1 MPFGL
6 KNAPAT
12 FQRLMDTVLKG
23 LQGNIL
29 FVYLDDIVLYAN
41 SIEEHEQKFN
51 QLANRLRNAN
61 LKLQPSYAIGGVLSQ
76 GEVGK
81 DRPIAFTSRA
91 LRGPE
96 LNYEVYE
103 KEALAIIHSVEQFHS
118 YTYNRKITIYT
129 DHQPLVWFKT
139 ADLNTRVQKWRFKLS
154 VYDYSVVYKK
164 GKTNVNADSLS
175 RNVPESPT
183 DATVCTVTRSKA
195 NHPDEQNDEASCTE
209 PSTQEQT
216 IPKSN
221 QKKKGRP
228 PKHLQ
233 KPKPFIPPR
242 DSTKRQTKQTQKFD
256 PSIYQKQPEPD
267 PKSFPIPPSDSEN
280 SVESDQE
287 SESENEQ
294 QNEPIDATSAQPSEK
309 SYSTTNNKIV
319 YSKGLMH
326 CMDGNIAYF
335 IDDQGQPVDEGA
347 RKLHE
352 FNKLPKFS
360 NISIGEVSFEVNKRV
375 NHFALCIKEEK
386 DISLSACKG
395 NIKNTLFTL
404 EAILKKREA
413 DIIFFTKSETIQGLP
428 WSETIE
434 CISNAFQKSQIKI
447 VISVPLRDI
456 SGISV
461 ADAFIKRFVS
471 VFGTPKV
478 ILTDQ
483 GSNFVGSLM
492 NRVAKRFKIKQV
504 KTSPYHA
511 QSNGSLER
519 SHHVLKE
526 FLKMYTT
533 TDDDWDEW
541 VDLAILNYN
550 TCVQESTKLTPYE
563 LIFGRLASLPSALP
577 LRENDLVPTYQG
589 YLKELVSRLN
599 SLQKMAYD
607 NLLSSKLRSK
617 KYYDQHTNEKNF
629 KPGDYVFLLSGSTNK
644 KKDQYSGPFKI
655 LEILNNHNMNLLSL
669 KLFCLVSTAY
679 CALYLNEKIDHS
691 PGIYFEKEENIRY
704 YNAQWDIVVFIDTDP
719 LYHLMP
725 HVHFALEQANA
736 TCKDPEMC
744 KKTLHRMSYIENR
757 IEHLQTHF
765 GKILESLKNTEPRQ
779 PTDTLKSIKK
789 RAVPLGFI
797 GTASKF
803 LFGTLSEEDGEK
815 YDQQIRH
822 LTAKQIELAKIAK
835 DDAHLVHNRLN
846 NIELRMRK
854 ERHDIS
860 EALKVLNETAKD
872 LYYLRRDWYRWSY
885 VTDLN
890 YVLNEVESLLNLFA
904 DTLKDVLSIIT
915 YSKMDLVHPELVTP
929 DQLMKIIR
937 QIEDHH
943 QNVEFP
949 LPIDIS
955 RIEKLTHLAEISLG
969 YKARKVSYSYDLNA
983 KPNTNE
989 INHVIAPLS
998 EDLLTE
1004 DLEMSFNEIQRRY
1017 DQAIMESQSD
1027 SLHHYTTYSTIIGI
1041 WVLGI
1046 GCAVATYIIYN
1057 LTQQYRHEIFQ
1068 LKKRTNDQVQ
1078 DNAEGDQEHRSHPP
1092 IPERKNVGTRAFDQH
1107 QDEEEAS

>member
-1 MPFGL
+1 
-6 KNAPAT
+6 
-12 FQRLMDTVLKG
+12 
-23 LQGNIL
+23 
-29 FVYLDDIVLYAN
+29 
-41 SIEEHEQKFN
+41 
-51 QLANRLRNAN
+51 
-61 LKLQPSYAIGGVLSQ
+61 
-76 GEVGK
+76 
-81 DRPIAFTSRA
+81 
-91 LRGPE
+91 
-96 LNYEVYE
+96 
-103 KEALAIIHSVEQFHS
+103 
-118 YTYNRKITIYT
+118 
-129 DHQPLVWFKT
+129 
-139 ADLNTRVQKWRFKLS
+139 
-154 VYDYSVVYKK
+154 
-164 GKTNVNADSLS
+164 
-175 RNVPESPT
+175 
-183 DATVCTVTRSKA
+183 
-195 NHPDEQNDEASCTE
+195 
-209 PSTQEQT
+209 
-216 IPKSN
+216 
-221 QKKKGRP
+221 
-228 PKHLQ
+228 
-233 KPKPFIPPR
+233 
-242 DSTKRQTKQTQKFD
+242 
-256 PSIYQKQPEPD
+256 
-267 PKSFPIPPSDSEN
+267 
-280 SVESDQE
+280 
-287 SESENEQ
+287 
-294 QNEPIDATSAQPSEK
+294 
-309 SYSTTNNKIV
+309 
-319 YSKGLMH
+319 
-326 CMDGNIAYF
+326 
-335 IDDQGQPVDEGA
+335 
-347 RKLHE
+347 
-352 FNKLPKFS
+352 
-360 NISIGEVSFEVNKRV
+360 
-375 NHFALCIKEEK
+375 
-386 DISLSACKG
+386 
-395 NIKNTLFTL
+395 
-404 EAILKKREA
+404 
-413 DIIFFTKSETIQGLP
+413 
-428 WSETIE
+428 
-434 CISNAFQKSQIKI
+434 
-447 VISVPLRDI
+447 
-456 SGISV
+456 
-461 ADAFIKRFVS
+461 
-471 VFGTPKV
+471 
-478 ILTDQ
+478 
-483 GSNFVGSLM
+483 
-492 NRVAKRFKIKQV
+492 
-504 KTSPYHA
+504 
-511 QSNGSLER
+511 
-519 SHHVLKE
+519 
-526 FLKMYTT
+526 
-533 TDDDWDEW
+533 
-541 VDLAILNYN
+541 
-550 TCVQESTKLTPYE
+550 
-563 LIFGRLASLPSALP
+563 
-577 LRENDLVPTYQG
+577 
-589 YLKELVSRLN
+589 
-599 SLQKMAYD
+599 MAYD

-644 KKDQYSGPFKI
+644 RKDQYSGPFKI
-655 LEILNNHNMNLLSL
+655 LEILNNHNVRLQIKKKSKIMNLLSL

-679 CALYLNEKIDHS
+679 CALYLTEKIDHS

-725 HVHFALEQANA
+725 HVHSALEQANA

-757 IEHLQTHF
+757 IEHLQTNF

-872 LYYLRRDWYRWSY
+872 LYYLRLDWYRWSY

-904 DTLKDVLSIIT
+904 DTLEDVLSIIT

-969 YKARKVSYSYDLNA
+969 YKARKVVIKITVPLLEKEPTYLYKMHPIPIPQDLTTTKISASIKPKSKYIAVNDHLKSYSFLNEDDLLNCKQFRHRKICPRKHRMIEAAA
-983 KPNTNE
+983 KSDCEYMLLHQPSLVNLTECDIMVTHEKRDTWVYLDTVDGWLYSLKQNYSILIKCEKEMQYVNIQGLGILQLRPKCEAKYKHITLYSQQGIGQSIQFLYLPNIALNVSKLDPKIPNK